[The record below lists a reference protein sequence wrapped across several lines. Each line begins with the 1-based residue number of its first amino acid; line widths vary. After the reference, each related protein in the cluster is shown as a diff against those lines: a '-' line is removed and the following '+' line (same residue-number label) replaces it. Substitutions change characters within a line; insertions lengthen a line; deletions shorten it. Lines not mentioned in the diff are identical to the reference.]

1 MSVINSLSDITEN
14 GLCIGCGICQSIA
27 GNENISI
34 SMTEKGRL
42 EPKENKPLKVVGTIN
57 AYSALLAEKAGLE
70 ALYISGAGVANASY
84 GIPDLAMTSKDN
96 VLEDLRRIR
105 GVSEL
110 PILVDCDTG
119 WGSAL
124 SISKTIKDMISA
136 GANSVHIEDQVSNKR
151 CGHRPN
157 KEIVSDDEMID
168 RIKAAK
174 DSSTKDF
181 MLMARTDA
189 FAQEGLERV
198 IERSNAYI
206 EAGADSIFPEAITDL
221 KDYKKLS
228 ENISVPI
235 LANITE
241 FGMTPLFSDKDLA
254 NVGVDIILHPLSAFR
269 AMSKAAE
276 EIYEEI
282 NAEGS
287 VENKLKKMQSR
298 DELYD
303 VLNYHTYEEKID
315 NLYSKE

>member
-1 MSVINSLSDITEN
+1 MSKNFFSLLKNS
-14 GLCIGCGICQSIA
+14 
-27 GNENISI
+27 
-34 SMTEKGRL
+34 R
-42 EPKENKPLKVVGTIN
+42 PLKIVGTVN
-57 AYSALLAEKAGLE
+57 AYSALLAQKAGLE

-96 VLEDLRRIR
+96 VLEDVRRIR
-105 GVSEL
+105 GASDL

-124 SISKTIKDMISA
+124 SISKTVKDMIHA
-136 GANSVHIEDQVSNKR
+136 GVNGIHIEDQVSNKR

-157 KEIVSDDEMID
+157 KEIVSDSEMMD

-174 DSSTKDF
+174 DSSVDDF

-189 FAQEGLERV
+189 FAQEGIERV

-206 EAGADSIFPEAITDL
+206 ESGADSIFPEAITNL
-221 KDYKKLS
+221 EDYKILS
-228 ENISVPI
+228 ENLTVPI

-241 FGMTPLFSDKDLA
+241 FGMTPLYSDQELLE
-254 NVGVDIILHPLSAFR
+254 VGVDMILHPLSAFR
-269 AMSKAAE
+269 AMSKAAQ

-282 NAEGS
+282 SQKGT
-287 VENKLKKMQSR
+287 VEKKLKKMQSR

-303 VLNYHTYEEKID
+303 VLNYHSYEEKID
-315 NLYSKE
+315 NLFSKE

>member
-1 MSVINSLSDITEN
+1 MSKNFFSLIENS
-14 GLCIGCGICQSIA
+14 
-27 GNENISI
+27 
-34 SMTEKGRL
+34 R
-42 EPKENKPLKVVGTIN
+42 PLKIVGTVN
-57 AYSALLAEKAGLE
+57 AYSALLAQKAGLE

-96 VLEDLRRIR
+96 VLEDVRRIR
-105 GVSEL
+105 GASDL

-124 SISKTIKDMISA
+124 SISKTVKDMIHA
-136 GANSVHIEDQVSNKR
+136 GVNGIHIEDQVSNKR

-157 KEIVSDDEMID
+157 KEIVSDSEMMD

-174 DSSTKDF
+174 DSSVDDF

-189 FAQEGLERV
+189 FAQEGIERV

-206 EAGADSIFPEAITDL
+206 ESGADSIFPEAITNL
-221 KDYKKLS
+221 EDYEILS
-228 ENISVPI
+228 ENLKVPI

-241 FGMTPLFSDKDLA
+241 FGMTPLYTDQELLE
-254 NVGVDIILHPLSAFR
+254 VGVDMILHPLSAFR
-269 AMSKAAE
+269 AMSKAAQ

-282 NAEGS
+282 SQKGT
-287 VENKLKKMQSR
+287 VEKKLKKMQSR

-303 VLNYHTYEEKID
+303 VLNYHCL
-315 NLYSKE
+315 LYTSPSPRD

>member
-1 MSVINSLSDITEN
+1 MSKNFFSLLKNS
-14 GLCIGCGICQSIA
+14 
-27 GNENISI
+27 
-34 SMTEKGRL
+34 R
-42 EPKENKPLKVVGTIN
+42 PLKIVGTVN
-57 AYSALLAEKAGLE
+57 AYSALLAQKAGLE

-96 VLEDLRRIR
+96 VLEDVRRIR
-105 GVSEL
+105 GVSDL

-124 SISKTIKDMISA
+124 SISKTVKDLIHA
-136 GANSVHIEDQVSNKR
+136 GVNGIHIEDQVSNKR

-157 KEIVSDDEMID
+157 KEIVSDSEMMD

-174 DSSTKDF
+174 DSSVDDF

-189 FAQEGLERV
+189 FAQEGIERV

-206 EAGADSIFPEAITDL
+206 ESGADSIFPEAITNL
-221 KDYKKLS
+221 EDYKILS
-228 ENISVPI
+228 ENLTVPI

-241 FGMTPLFSDKDLA
+241 FGLTPLYTDQELLE
-254 NVGVDIILHPLSAFR
+254 VGVDMILHPLSAFR
-269 AMSKAAE
+269 AMSKAAQ

-282 NAEGS
+282 SQKGT
-287 VENKLKKMQSR
+287 VEKKLKKMQSR

-303 VLNYHTYEEKID
+303 VLNYHSYEEKID
-315 NLYSKE
+315 NLFSKE

>member
-1 MSVINSLSDITEN
+1 MSKNFFSLLKNS
-14 GLCIGCGICQSIA
+14 
-27 GNENISI
+27 
-34 SMTEKGRL
+34 R
-42 EPKENKPLKVVGTIN
+42 PLKIVGTVN
-57 AYSALLAEKAGLE
+57 AYSALLAQKAGLE

-96 VLEDLRRIR
+96 VLEDVRRIR
-105 GVSEL
+105 GASDL

-124 SISKTIKDMISA
+124 SISKTVKDMTHA
-136 GANSVHIEDQVSNKR
+136 GVNGIHIEDQVSNKR

-157 KEIVSDDEMID
+157 KEIVSDSEMMD

-174 DSSTKDF
+174 DSSVDDF

-189 FAQEGLERV
+189 FAKEGIERV

-206 EAGADSIFPEAITDL
+206 ESGADSIFPEAITNL
-221 KDYKKLS
+221 EDYEILS
-228 ENISVPI
+228 ENLKVPI

-241 FGMTPLFSDKDLA
+241 FGMTPLYTDQELLE
-254 NVGVDIILHPLSAFR
+254 VGVDMILHPLSAFR
-269 AMSKAAE
+269 AMSKAAQ

-282 NAEGS
+282 SQKGT
-287 VENKLKKMQSR
+287 VEKKLKKMQSR

-303 VLNYHTYEEKID
+303 VLNYHSYEEKID
-315 NLYSKE
+315 NLFSKE

>member
-1 MSVINSLSDITEN
+1 MSKNFFSLLKNS
-14 GLCIGCGICQSIA
+14 
-27 GNENISI
+27 
-34 SMTEKGRL
+34 R
-42 EPKENKPLKVVGTIN
+42 PLKIVGTVN
-57 AYSALLAEKAGLE
+57 AYSALLAQKAGLE

-96 VLEDLRRIR
+96 VLEDVRRIR
-105 GVSEL
+105 GASDL

-124 SISKTIKDMISA
+124 SISKTVKDMIHA
-136 GANSVHIEDQVSNKR
+136 GVNGIHIEDQVSNKR

-157 KEIVSDDEMID
+157 KEIVSDNEMMD

-174 DSSTKDF
+174 DSSVDDF

-189 FAQEGLERV
+189 FAQEGIERV

-206 EAGADSIFPEAITDL
+206 ESGADSIFPEAITNL
-221 KDYKKLS
+221 EDYKILS
-228 ENISVPI
+228 ENLTVPI

-241 FGMTPLFSDKDLA
+241 FGMTPLYTDQELLE
-254 NVGVDIILHPLSAFR
+254 VGVDMILHPLSAFR
-269 AMSKAAE
+269 AMSKAAQ

-282 NAEGS
+282 SQKGT
-287 VENKLKKMQSR
+287 VEKKLKKMQSR

-303 VLNYHTYEEKID
+303 VLNYHSYEEKID
-315 NLYSKE
+315 NLFSKE